1 LKALLEKAPEDK
13 TMIRAKNRSD
23 AAGRQ
28 RGVTLLGLLF
38 WGILV
43 AMVALMV
50 VRVFP
55 TINEFTT
62 IQRAVKKIAQD
73 NPGTVPDIRAAFD
86 RQKNIEYSIS
96 SIGGQDLQ
104 ITKENDKVVIRF
116 EYNKEVPLVEPVF
129 LLIKYSG
136 EGRSN

>member
-1 LKALLEKAPEDK
+1 ML
-13 TMIRAKNRSD
+13 RAKTRSLT
-23 AAGRQ
+23 GRQ
-28 RGVTLLGLLF
+28 RGLTLIGLLF

-43 AMVALMV
+43 AMLALV
-50 VRVFP
+50 VIRVLP

-62 IQRAVKKIAQD
+62 IQRAVKKIAQE
-73 NPGTVPDIRAAFD
+73 NPGTVADIRRAFD
-86 RQKNIEYSIS
+86 KQKDVEYSIS
-96 SIGGQDLQ
+96 EISGKDLQ

-116 EYNKEVPLVEPVF
+116 EYNKEVPLFNPVF

>member
-1 LKALLEKAPEDK
+1 M
-13 TMIRAKNRSD
+13 TRAKTRRI
-23 AAGRQ
+23 AAARQ
-28 RGVTLLGLLF
+28 RGITLLGLLF
-38 WGILV
+38 WGVLV
-43 AMVALMV
+43 AMVALV
-50 VRVFP
+50 VIRVLP

-73 NPGTVPDIRAAFD
+73 QPVTVAEARKAFD
-86 RQKNIEYSIS
+86 RQKDIEYSIS

-104 ITKENDKVVIRF
+104 ITKENDKIVIRF
-116 EYNKEVPLVEPVF
+116 AYDKEVPLFEPVF

>member
-1 LKALLEKAPEDK
+1 
-13 TMIRAKNRSD
+13 MMRAKTRRNS
-23 AAGRQ
+23 AARQ
-28 RGVTLLGLLF
+28 SGLTLIGLLF

-43 AMVALMV
+43 AMVALV
-50 VRVFP
+50 VIRVLP

-62 IQRAVKKIAQD
+62 IQRAVKKLAQES
-73 NPGTVPDIRAAFD
+73 PGTVPEIRAAFE

-96 SIGGQDLQ
+96 SISGKDLQ
-104 ITKENDKVVIRF
+104 ISKENDKVVIRF
-116 EYNKEVPLVEPVF
+116 AYDKEVPLFEPVF

>member
-1 LKALLEKAPEDK
+1 M
-13 TMIRAKNRSD
+13 TRAKIQR
-23 AAGRQ
+23 AAAVRQ
-28 RGVTLLGLLF
+28 RGITLLGLLF

-43 AMVALMV
+43 AMVALV
-50 VRVFP
+50 VIRVLP

-62 IQRAVKKIAQD
+62 IQRAVKKLAQES
-73 NPGTVPDIRAAFD
+73 PGTVPEIRAAFE
-86 RQKNIEYSIS
+86 RQKNIEYSIA

-104 ITKENDKVVIRF
+104 ITKENDKIVIRF
-116 EYNKEVPLVEPVF
+116 AYDKEVPLFEPVF

>member
-1 LKALLEKAPEDK
+1 MASQKNSLENQSMMQTK
-13 TMIRAKNRSD
+13 THAH
-23 AAGRQ
+23 Q
-28 RGVTLLGLLF
+28 RGVTLLGLLL
-38 WGILV
+38 WGIVV
-43 AMVALMV
+43 AMVALV
-50 VRVFP
+50 VIRVLP

-62 IQRAVKKIAQD
+62 IQRAVKKLAQEGL
-73 NPGTVPDIRAAFD
+73 GTVPEIRAAFE

-96 SIGGQDLQ
+96 SISGQDLQ
-104 ITKENDKVVIRF
+104 ITKENEKIVIRF

>member
-1 LKALLEKAPEDK
+1 MLRL
-13 TMIRAKNRSD
+13 KNRF

-38 WGILV
+38 WAIVV
-43 AMVALMV
+43 AVVALV
-50 VRVFP
+50 VIRVLP
-55 TINEFTT
+55 TINEYTT

-73 NPGTVPDIRAAFD
+73 QPATVAEARKAFD
-86 RQKNIEYSIS
+86 RQKDIEYSIS
-96 SIGGQDLQ
+96 SISGADLQ
-104 ITKENDKVVIRF
+104 VTKENDKVVIRF
-116 EYNKEVPLVEPVF
+116 AYDKEVPLFDPVF

>member
-1 LKALLEKAPEDK
+1 
-13 TMIRAKNRSD
+13 MMRAKIQS
-23 AAGRQ
+23 AVVIRQ

-43 AMVALMV
+43 AMLALV
-50 VRVFP
+50 VIRVLP

-73 NPGTVPDIRAAFD
+73 NPGTVPEIRAAFD

-96 SIGGQDLQ
+96 SMSGQDLQ

-116 EYNKEVPLVEPVF
+116 AYDKEVPLVEPVY

>member
-1 LKALLEKAPEDK
+1 MMQTKY
-13 TMIRAKNRSD
+13 RSV
-23 AAGRQ
+23 AAARQ
-28 RGVTLLGLLF
+28 RGLTLIGLLF

-43 AMVALMV
+43 AMLALV
-50 VRVFP
+50 VIRVLP

-73 NPGTVPDIRAAFD
+73 NPTTVPEVRAAFE

-104 ITKENDKVVIRF
+104 VTKENDKMVIRF

>member
-1 LKALLEKAPEDK
+1 MMQTKY
-13 TMIRAKNRSD
+13 RSV
-23 AAGRQ
+23 AAARQ
-28 RGVTLLGLLF
+28 RGLTLIGLLF

-43 AMVALMV
+43 AMLALV
-50 VRVFP
+50 VIRVLP

-73 NPGTVPDIRAAFD
+73 NPTTVPQVRAAFD

-104 ITKENDKVVIRF
+104 VTKENDKMVIRF

>member
-1 LKALLEKAPEDK
+1 
-13 TMIRAKNRSD
+13 MSRAKIPS
-23 AAGRQ
+23 AAARRQ
-28 RGVTLLGLLF
+28 CGITLIGLLF

-43 AMVALMV
+43 AVVALV
-50 VRVFP
+50 VIRVLP

-73 NPGTVPDIRAAFD
+73 SPGTVPEIRKAFE
-86 RQKNIEYSIS
+86 RQQNNEYSIS
-96 SIGGQDLQ
+96 SIGPQDLQ

-116 EYNKEVPLVEPVF
+116 QYNKEIPLVEPVY

-136 EGRSN
+136 EGRSD